1 MLKKSSLSAA
11 VALGLGSGA
20 AQAATWNITF
30 MDFPGAP
37 NTTVSTTSVVD
48 TAAGSGQFNSGS
60 TPFFGIPW
68 TGTVTF
74 GAEASGAGSWM
85 YNMGTGSSAT
95 GTYNFSLAPGQVA
108 MGILFDWNVSMGI
121 PVLNILNADGSG
133 VDIDGDGVLG
143 TKMAAGPFVG
153 SPVGFA
159 GQPAGGSPIP
169 VPAAVW
175 LFGSGLVGLVGVAR
189 RRRKG

>member
-1 MLKKSSLSAA
+1 MLKKSTLTAA
-11 VALGLGSGA
+11 VALSLGA
-20 AQAATWNITF
+20 ASVQAATWDITF
-30 MDFPGAP
+30 MDFPGSP
-37 NTTVSTTSVVD
+37 NNTVSTPSLVD
-48 TAAGSGQFNSGS
+48 TAAGTGVFNSGS
-60 TPFFGIPW
+60 TPFFGQPW

-74 GAEASGAGSWM
+74 GSETAGAGSWN
-85 YNMGTGSSAT
+85 YSAGTGSSAT
-95 GTYNFSLAPGQVA
+95 GTYNFTLGAGQVA
-108 MGILFDWNVSMGI
+108 MGILFDWNTAMGI

-159 GQPAGGSPIP
+159 GAPAAIP

-189 RRRKG
+189 RRKAS